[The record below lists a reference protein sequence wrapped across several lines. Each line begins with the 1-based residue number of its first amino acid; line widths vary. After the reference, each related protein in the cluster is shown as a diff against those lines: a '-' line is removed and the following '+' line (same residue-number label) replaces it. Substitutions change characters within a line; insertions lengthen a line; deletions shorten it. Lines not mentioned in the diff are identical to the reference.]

1 MFDFAIVCHGGRVVM
16 IPAFRQKQKNTK
28 KRHNIPDIGFES
40 YYTSQDLRSPEA
52 SPWTAVTEV
61 YS

>member
-1 MFDFAIVCHGGRVVM
+1 MFDFAIVCDGGRVVM
-16 IPAFRQKQKNTK
+16 IPASRQQKNTK
-28 KRHNIPDIGFES
+28 KHNIPDIGFES

-52 SPWTAVTEV
+52 SPWTAVTKV